1 MFIPTQKG
9 LRSGNHL
16 MQEVEQLVK
25 MVNQI
30 AENFSFHDD
39 AVDRIVDHL
48 QRFWAPSMQKKLIE
62 SGRLEGA
69 ELKPAARDALKRLE
83 SA

>member
-1 MFIPTQKG
+1 
-9 LRSGNHL
+9 
-16 MQEVEQLVK
+16 MQEVEQLIK

-39 AVDRIVDHL
+39 AVDRIADHL

-62 SGRLEGA
+62 SGRA
-69 ELKPAARDALKRLE
+69 ESADLQPAAREALKRL
-83 SA
+83 

>member
-1 MFIPTQKG
+1 
-9 LRSGNHL
+9 

-25 MVNQI
+25 MANQI

-39 AVDRIVDHL
+39 AVERITDHL

-62 SGRLEGA
+62 SGRLEGT
-69 ELKPAARDALKRLE
+69 ELKPAAREALRRLE